1 MTDFETWFVDF
12 EPILAKLA
20 SGLDLFGVHA
30 AWLWAIPAC
39 WAVTLMLLWIYTSWR
54 QRQRAIEPTSPMRH
68 EICRCSAASPGS
80 VQTKWPSPVG
90 PIVSSGVT
98 TSFDSPYP

>member
-1 MTDFETWFVDF
+1 MTDFEIWFVDF

-54 QRQRAIEPTSPMRH
+54 QRQSDRAYL
-68 EICRCSAASPGS
+68 AYASRNLS
-80 VQTKWPSPVG
+80 LLRRIARQRADEVAFSRRTDR
-90 PIVSSGVT
+90 
-98 TSFDSPYP
+98 F